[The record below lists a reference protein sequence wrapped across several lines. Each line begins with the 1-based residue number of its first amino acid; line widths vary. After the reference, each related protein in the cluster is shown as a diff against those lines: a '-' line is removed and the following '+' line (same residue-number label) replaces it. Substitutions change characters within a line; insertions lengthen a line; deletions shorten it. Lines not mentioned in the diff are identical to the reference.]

1 MVFNSWHAFF
11 NMGGYAGYVWT
22 SFGLS
27 LLMLVVLLLSIINN
41 KKVLLTNIHRQQAR
55 IQRRESLSNTE
66 EGRHVTTS

>member
-1 MVFNSWHAFF
+1 
-11 NMGGYAGYVWT
+11 
-22 SFGLS
+22 
-27 LLMLVVLLLSIINN
+27 MLVVLLLSIINN